1 MSENQMNNALQQ
13 LRKKRRK
20 KWIISAIVVLALGG
34 GGAAVYSSMG
44 KSDEP
49 AMMAIPNESI
59 IVERGDITETLS
71 VTGTVKASKEVNLNF
86 NSTSTDK
93 LAEVNVKIGDQ
104 VKQGQLLGRLN
115 DTEAKL
121 QIQNAEDALR
131 MARSKLADA
140 TKGPKET
147 EVELQEMN
155 VQKAAKALETAKSSY
170 ELQEAENQ
178 LKTAQSD
185 LEMARK
191 TYEDQKFLSDSG
203 AISAKEMTEAEQAWE
218 KAQASYD
225 TTELQMRKTRD
236 QIESSIEDAE
246 MSYRTAQLE
255 LKKLKDPPEK
265 DTLENL
271 QIDISRAETDL
282 EQKRSE
288 LNKLQITAPWD
299 GVILKVNGDV
309 GTSPT
314 APFIVMN
321 NSNSSDL
328 KVATKINQSDI
339 VKVKTGQKAILT
351 TTAYPGEEFEGTVTF
366 ISPEVSADEGVNAYA
381 AELSITNSDNKLK
394 TGMIMNIA
402 VELSKVEN
410 VLFVPVTAIQSDGG
424 ADGVYVAADPSNTSA
439 YEFKPVELGLY
450 TTDRV
455 ELKSGVNEGDTVVI
469 PAPGGAG
476 MMDGSA
482 GAVFP

>member
-1 MSENQMNNALQQ
+1 MSQNQMNNALQQ

-20 KWIISAIVVLALGG
+20 KWIISLVVLLALGG
-34 GGAAVYSSMG
+34 GGAAIYSSMH
-44 KSDEP
+44 KSAPEM
-49 AMMAIPNESI
+49 AAIPNEA
-59 IVERGDITETLS
+59 IVVKRGDITETLS

-93 LAEVNVKIGDQ
+93 LAEVNVKVGDQ
-104 VKQGQLLGRLN
+104 VKKGQLLARLN

-121 QIQNAEDALR
+121 QIQNAEDTLR
-131 MARSKLADA
+131 MARSKLAEA

-147 EVELQEMN
+147 EVELQELN
-155 VQKAAKALETAKSSY
+155 VQKAAKALENAKKSY
-170 ELQEAENQ
+170 DLQEAEER
-178 LKTAQSD
+178 LKTAKSD
-185 LEMARK
+185 LELARK
-191 TYEDQKFLSDSG
+191 TYEDQKFLNESG
-203 AISAKEMTEAEQAWE
+203 AVSAKEMAEAEQAWE

-225 TTELQMRKTRD
+225 ATELQVRKTRD

-246 MSYRTAQLE
+246 LSYRSAQLE
-255 LKKLKDPPEK
+255 LKKLKAPPEA

-271 QIDISRAETDL
+271 RIDISRAETDL

-321 NSNSSDL
+321 NSNSNDL
-328 KVATKINQSDI
+328 KIATKINQSDI

-351 TTAYPGEEFEGTVTF
+351 TTAYPGEEFAGTVTF
-366 ISPEVSADEGVNAYA
+366 ISPEVATEEGVNAYP
-381 AELSITNSDNKLK
+381 AEISISNLDNKLK

-402 VELSKVEN
+402 IELSKREN

-424 ADGVYVAADPSNTSA
+424 ADGVYVAADPSNTSVF
-439 YEFKPVELGLY
+439 EFKPVELGLY

-476 MMDGSA
+476 MMDPSG

>member
-1 MSENQMNNALQQ
+1 MSQNQMNNALQQ

-20 KWIISAIVVLALGG
+20 KWIISLVVLLALGG
-34 GGAAVYSSMG
+34 GGATIYSSMH
-44 KSDEP
+44 KSAPEM
-49 AMMAIPNESI
+49 AAIPNEAI
-59 IVERGDITETLS
+59 IVKRGDITETLS

-86 NSTSTDK
+86 NTTSTDK
-93 LAEVNVKIGDQ
+93 LAEVNVKVGDQ
-104 VKQGQLLGRLN
+104 VKKGQLLARLN

-121 QIQNAEDALR
+121 QIQNAEDTLR
-131 MARSKLADA
+131 MARSKLAEA

-147 EVELQEMN
+147 EVEMQEIN
-155 VQKAAKALETAKSSY
+155 VQKAAKALETAKKSY
-170 ELQEAENQ
+170 DLQEAEER
-178 LKTAQSD
+178 LKTAKSD
-185 LEMARK
+185 LELARK
-191 TYEDQKFLSDSG
+191 TYEDQKFLNESG
-203 AISAKEMTEAEQAWE
+203 AVSAKEMAEAEQAWE

-225 TTELQMRKTRD
+225 ATELQVRKTRD

-246 MSYRTAQLE
+246 LSYRTAQLE
-255 LKKLKDPPEK
+255 LKKLKAPPEA

-271 QIDISRAETDL
+271 RIDISRAETDL

-321 NSNSSDL
+321 NSNSNDL
-328 KVATKINQSDI
+328 KIATKINQSDI

-366 ISPEVSADEGVNAYA
+366 ISPEVSTEEGVNAYP
-381 AELSITNSDNKLK
+381 AELSISNLDNKLK

-402 VELSKVEN
+402 IELSKREN

-424 ADGVYVAADPSNTSA
+424 SDGVYVAADPSNTSVF
-439 YEFKPVELGLY
+439 EFKPVELGLY

-476 MMDGSA
+476 MMDASG
-482 GAVFP
+482 GEVLP

>member
-1 MSENQMNNALQQ
+1 MSENQMNNALQM
-13 LRKKRRK
+13 LRKKRQK
-20 KWIISAIVVLALGG
+20 KVIIILVALLALGG
-34 GGAAVYSSMG
+34 GGVAAYSFMG
-44 KSDEP
+44 KSEP
-49 AMMAIPNESI
+49 AMMAIPNESV
-59 IVERGDITETLS
+59 IVERGDIIETLS
-71 VTGTVKASKEVNLNF
+71 VTGTVEASKEVNLNF

-93 LAEVNVKIGDQ
+93 LAEVNVKVGDQ

-121 QIQNAEDALR
+121 EIKNAEDSLR
-131 MARSKLADA
+131 MARSKLTEA
-140 TKGPKET
+140 TEGPKAT
-147 EVELQEMN
+147 EVELQEIN
-155 VQKAAKALETAKSSY
+155 VQKAAEALETAKRSY

-178 LKTAQSD
+178 LKTAKSD

-203 AISAKEMTEAEQAWE
+203 AISDKEKLEAEQAWE

-225 TTELQMRKTRD
+225 TIELQIRKVRD
-236 QIESSIEDAE
+236 QIENGIKDAE
-246 MSYRTAQLE
+246 MSYRMAQLE
-255 LKKLKDPPEK
+255 LKKLNDPVEK
-265 DTLENL
+265 TTLENL
-271 QIDISRAETDL
+271 RIDISRAETDL
-282 EQKRSE
+282 KQKRNE
-288 LNKLQITAPWD
+288 LDKLQITAPWD

-351 TTAYPGEEFEGTVTF
+351 TTAYPGEEFEGTVSF
-366 ISPEVSADEGVNAYA
+366 ISPEVSTDEGVNAYA
-381 AELSITNSDNKLK
+381 AELSISNSENKLK
-394 TGMIMNIA
+394 TGMIMNID

-410 VLFVPVTAIQSDGG
+410 VLFVPVTAIQSNGG
-424 ADGVYVAADPSNTSA
+424 ADGVYVAADPSNPST

-455 ELKSGVNEGDTVVI
+455 ELKSGVSEGDTIVI

-476 MMDGSA
+476 MMDDLG
-482 GAVFP
+482 GATQP